1 MLSFDEFTQKLTT
14 LTVGP
19 DWLHAYVDKSG
30 CFWIQAYGGM
40 GTSIFK
46 KLESYHPFVG
56 YIETLIKDGKLQQ
69 QPFKF
74 QYEAGGEELAK
85 LQPNITANPD
95 DVFNE
100 LEKARASGELSR
112 AIEKGRP
119 GRK

>member
-1 MLSFDEFTQKLTT
+1 
-14 LTVGP
+14 
-19 DWLHAYVDKSG
+19 
-30 CFWIQAYGGM
+30 M